1 VSSEPQRFPPSD
13 VAVIEDLV
21 RRFQVAIDRVQL
33 FREAQ
38 DANRL
43 KEEFLA
49 TLSHELR
56 TPVNAILG
64 WARILRTRPLE
75 GGILQAVE
83 VIERNAKAQTRLI
96 EDMLDVSRIVTG
108 KLTFN
113 LETIDLATV
122 IGAALD
128 SVRPAAQAKNIRLV
142 EQVDPMTSPIQG
154 DAPVFNR

>member
-1 VSSEPQRFPPSD
+1 
-13 VAVIEDLV
+13 
-21 RRFQVAIDRVQL
+21 
-33 FREAQ
+33 
-38 DANRL
+38 
-43 KEEFLA
+43 
-49 TLSHELR
+49 
-56 TPVNAILG
+56 
-64 WARILRTRPLE
+64 
-75 GGILQAVE
+75 

-96 EDMLDVSRIVTG
+96 EDMLDVSGIVTG